1 MVCVLMDLAAADE
14 IRLSSAAE
22 SKAVLDLLA
31 KDERIARGSAFVI
44 NVDAIRTWAG
54 DRWRSE
60 RADVWDYVNA
70 RIEDHLDEGDLRHR
84 VTETDFLIAMTTED
98 GVAAQAVGLQILQE
112 TLTFFLGDAKTEDLK
127 IRALTRIE
135 GRELVCV
142 ELDPVQ
148 IRMVMEGADASAH
161 EETDPEKELNPTL
174 FMASNGD
181 RLRIDYS
188 TELVLSLRHGVTAAL
203 RIVPKI
209 RVIST
214 DQVIPTHM
222 FGKLSDEDIDLID
235 RTTLAYAALFLP
247 TDARVESPVIVPVS
261 FRTMGSRKGRNH
273 LATLANTTAERIRQG
288 MLIELIDID
297 RGTPTGRLLE
307 VVGLLGRMGRGVMAR
322 LQPSRDALAPV
333 KGAKMTGLTLDLSD
347 FNVQTPQA
355 DALLKTMAMQMRGKA
370 GVLIAQGLGHQD
382 QVKMAEAA
390 GFTHAGLRTL
400 PQAAAV

>member
-1 MVCVLMDLAAADE
+1 MNLAAADE
-14 IRLSSAAE
+14 TRLSSAAE

-31 KDERIARGSAFVI
+31 KDQRIARGSAFVI
-44 NVDAIRTWAG
+44 NVDIIRDWAG

-70 RIEDHLDEGDLRHR
+70 RIEEHLDESDLRHR

-112 TLTFFLGDAKTEDLK
+112 TVAFFLGEADAEKLK
-127 IRALTRIE
+127 ILALTRIE

-142 ELDPVQ
+142 ELDPVK
-148 IRMVMEGADASAH
+148 IRAVMERTDSDAPNDAP
-161 EETDPEKELNPTL
+161 DPETELNPTL

-203 RIVPKI
+203 RIVPKVRMI
-209 RVIST
+209 AT

-222 FGKLSDEDIDLID
+222 FNKLSDEDIDVID

-261 FRTMGSRKGRNH
+261 FRTMGSRKGRNY
-273 LATLANTTAERIRQG
+273 LATLENTTAERIRQG
-288 MLIELIDID
+288 MLIELVDID
-297 RGTPTGRLLE
+297 RGTPTGRLGE
-307 VVGLLGRMGRGVMAR
+307 VVGLLSRMGRGVLAR
-322 LQPSRDALAPV
+322 LQPSRDALAPI
-333 KGAKMTGLTLDLSD
+333 KGARMTGLTLDLSD
-347 FNVQTPQA
+347 YNVQTPQA

-370 GVLIAQGLGHQD
+370 GVLIAQGLGHAD
-382 QVKMAEAA
+382 QVKIADAA
-390 GFTHAGLRTL
+390 GFTHAGLRAQ
-400 PQAAAV
+400 PQASGF

>member
-1 MVCVLMDLAAADE
+1 MDLAAADE
-14 IRLSSAAE
+14 LRLSSAAE

-44 NVDAIRTWAG
+44 NVDVIRDWAG

-70 RIEDHLDEGDLRHR
+70 RIEDHLDESDLRHR

-98 GVAAQAVGLQILQE
+98 GIAAQAVGLQILQE
-112 TLTFFLGDAKTEDLK
+112 TVAFFLGDVSDDKLK
-127 IRALTRIE
+127 VCALTRIE
-135 GRELVCV
+135 GRELICV
-142 ELDPVQ
+142 ELDPAK
-148 IRMVMEGADASAH
+148 IRAVMDRADTAAPI
-161 EETDPEKELNPTL
+161 ETPDPETELNPTL
-174 FMASNGD
+174 FVASNGD

-203 RIVPKI
+203 RIVPKV
-209 RVIST
+209 RMIST

-222 FGKLSDEDIDLID
+222 FGKLSDEDIDVID

-261 FRTMGSRKGRNH
+261 FRTMGSRKGRNY
-273 LATLANTTAERIRQG
+273 LQTLENTTAERIRQG
-288 MLIELIDID
+288 MLIELVDID
-297 RGTPTGRLLE
+297 RGTPTGRLVE
-307 VVGLLGRMGRGVMAR
+307 VFGLLGRMGRGVLAR
-322 LQPSRDALAPV
+322 LQPSRDALAPI
-333 KGAKMTGLTLDLSD
+333 KGARLTGLTLDLSD

-390 GFTHAGLRTL
+390 GFTHAGLRPL
-400 PQAAAV
+400 PQPAAI

>member
-1 MVCVLMDLAAADE
+1 VVCVLMDLAAADE

-44 NVDAIRTWAG
+44 NVDAIREWAG
-54 DRWRSE
+54 ERWRSE
-60 RADVWDYVNA
+60 RADVWDYVNG
-70 RIEDHLDEGDLRHR
+70 RIEEHLDEGDLRHR
-84 VTETDFLIAMTTED
+84 VTETDFLIAMATED

-112 TLTFFLGDAKTEDLK
+112 TATFFLGESAVEKLR
-127 IRALTRIE
+127 ILALTRIE
-135 GRELVCV
+135 GRELICV

-148 IRMVMEGADASAH
+148 IRTIMEGVEAPVH

-203 RIVPKI
+203 RIVPKV

-214 DQVIPTHM
+214 DQAIPAHM
-222 FGKLSDEDIDLID
+222 FSKLSDEDIDLID

-247 TDARVESPVIVPVS
+247 KDARVESPVIVPVS
-261 FRTMGSRKGRNH
+261 FRTMGARKGRNH
-273 LATLANTTAERIRQG
+273 FSTLANTTPDQIRQG

-297 RGTPTGRLLE
+297 RGTPNGRLVE
-307 VVGLLGRMGRGVMAR
+307 VIGLLSRMGRGVLAR

-333 KGAKMTGLTLDLSD
+333 KGARMTGLTLDFSD

-355 DALLKTMAMQMRGKA
+355 EALLKTMGVQMRGKA

-390 GFTHAGLRTL
+390 GFTHAGLRAI
-400 PQAAAV
+400 PEPAAI